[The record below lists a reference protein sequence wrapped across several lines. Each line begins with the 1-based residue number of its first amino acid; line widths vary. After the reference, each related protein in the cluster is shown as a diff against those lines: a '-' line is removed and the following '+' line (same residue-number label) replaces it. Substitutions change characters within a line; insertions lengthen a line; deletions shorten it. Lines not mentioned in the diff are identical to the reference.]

1 MSTSG
6 IEDDGEQ
13 ELYGITEEIIEED
26 GKGETNAAI
35 MGEWNSLVGDKSYRK
50 TVGPHGL
57 EKRQHRS
64 QTFVDICER
73 NRLYITNTWLKKPK
87 RRFYT

>member
-13 ELYGITEEIIEED
+13 ELYRITEEIVEED
-26 GKGETNAAI
+26 GKGETNTAI

-50 TVGPHGL
+50 TFGPHGL
-57 EKRQHRS
+57 EERQHRG
-64 QTFVDICER
+64 QTFLDISER
-73 NRLYITNTWLKKPK
+73 NRLDITNTWLKKPK
-87 RRFYT
+87 